1 VTDVI
6 EEQPTLELQIER
18 LKASVSYWE
27 DRYNQEAARHRADIA
42 IIGERLIF
50 EADQRGWCEQ
60 YDKVI
65 EDLNAKLHVE
75 LPARA
80 REYEVSV
87 SFLVHMNV
95 TVTADSP
102 EEAQSEANAMIEYE
116 LGRLDYCFDF
126 DCQDNWEFDEP

>member
-1 VTDVI
+1 MTDVI

-42 IIGERLIF
+42 LIGERLIF

-60 YDKVI
+60 YDEVI
-65 EDLNAKLHVE
+65 DDLNTKLHVD
-75 LPARA
+75 LPLRQ
-80 REYEVSV
+80 REYEVAV
-87 SFLVHMNV
+87 SFTVRMNV

-102 EEAQSEANAMIEYE
+102 EAAQSDATDMIEYE
-116 LGRLDYCFDF
+116 LGRLDYCSDF
-126 DCQDNWEFDEP
+126 ECHDDWEFDEA